1 MSYTT
6 GQTILLP
13 EATAKRRGQRTV
25 TVAINSRDRNLA
37 INPYSNDFRWNLR
50 RPLKDIVSIELL
62 SGCLPADLYNVN
74 TGWNQFT
81 FGEGI
86 IRRVLTLTPGQY
98 TADALAS
105 ELQIQLGTIGGS
117 NTYTVAHSAIT
128 KKITVTAVGPD
139 TFTFYFASGDYVDV
153 IEMATMS
160 ITSINSPA
168 HLLGFTKLDYT
179 GSAASALVSPNRAD
193 PDYCIKRMYLHINVD
208 NSVEL
213 NRVEMGVGR
222 HECFHIIFMD
232 STQKDGYY
240 FLNKDTY
247 LPIYY
252 SSPAPIARM
261 AFFYISL
268 RDEFFRLI
276 DLGNHDFTL
285 VFEITVLG

>member
-6 GQTILLP
+6 GQTVLLP
-13 EATAKRRGQRTV
+13 EATAKKRGQRTV

-62 SGCLPADLYNVN
+62 SGCVPADLYNVN

-81 FGEGI
+81 FGEGA

-98 TADALAS
+98 TANGLAT
-105 ELQIQLGTIGGS
+105 ELQVQLATVASS
-117 NTYTVAHSAIT
+117 NTYTVTYSDIT
-128 KKITVTAVGPD
+128 KKIRVSAVGPN
-139 TFTFYFASGDYVDV
+139 TFTFYFGSGDHVDT
-153 IEMATMS
+153 IDTYTAS
-160 ITSINSPA
+160 ITSINSPTR
-168 HLLGFTKLDYT
+168 LFGFDPLDYT
-179 GSAASALVSPNRAD
+179 GSSSTPIIAPHRAD
-193 PDYCIKRMYLHINVD
+193 PDYCVKRLYLHINVD
-208 NSVEL
+208 NSIEL
-213 NRVEMGVGR
+213 NRVEVGVGR
-222 HECFHIIFMD
+222 KDCFHIIYMD
-232 STQKDGYY
+232 STQNNGYY

-252 SSPAPIARM
+252 SSPAPIARISS
-261 AFFYISL
+261 FYISL
-268 RDEFFRLI
+268 RDEFFRVV